1 MISSQQIAIL
11 EAFDAARV
19 AQPRL
24 PAIEIAER
32 LAISEGELQAAR
44 LGRDVWTLP
53 LSPNDIAAQLP
64 QLGRVK
70 ALTRSHLA
78 VLEQTGDYPE
88 LNGGT
93 HTGLLLDPG
102 GLDLRLL
109 YTHWHWA
116 CLIRDPIPSQ
126 TSKSHDS
133 EVKESEVKE
142 SEETQWRWSLQ
153 IFNQHGCAVHKC
165 FALEHPLPRPWGA
178 LAALGTRDTPAFTQ
192 SMPRPKRP
200 LPEAPTLASE
210 WAAMRDVHQFFAL
223 LQRHHLERLE
233 ANQLME
239 NHYTRALPVNSLE
252 TLLNQASQCGLPLM
266 LFVASPGC
274 VQIRTGIL
282 PAPQRA
288 RGWLNLFGEQFTLHL
303 NDTAIDQVWQVS
315 KPNREGGVTSI
326 EAFDNEGSLVL
337 QIYAE
342 RREGSPERLE
352 WRQLLGE
359 LGSQEAVA

>member
-1 MISSQQIAIL
+1 MNQTQQIAII
-11 EAFDAARV
+11 EAFDAARA

-24 PAIEIAER
+24 PAIDIAER
-32 LAISEGELQAAR
+32 LSISEGELQAAR

-53 LSPNDIAAQLP
+53 LAPKELSARLS

-70 ALTRSHLA
+70 ALTRSRLA

-88 LNGGT
+88 LSGGP

-109 YTHWHWA
+109 YSHWHWA
-116 CLIRDPIPSQ
+116 CLIRDPMPTENEQ
-126 TSKSHDS
+126 A
-133 EVKESEVKE
+133 
-142 SEETQWRWSLQ
+142 QWRWSLQ
-153 IFNQHGCAVHKC
+153 IFNQHGCAIHKC
-165 FALEHPLPRPWGA
+165 FALENPLPRPWGE
-178 LAALGTRDTPAFTQ
+178 LAALGTLDTPAFTQ
-192 SMPRPKRP
+192 CMPRLKRP

-210 WAAMRDVHQFFAL
+210 WGSMRDVHQFFTL
-223 LQRHHLERLE
+223 LQRHQLERLE

-239 NHYTRALPVNSLE
+239 GRYTRSLPADTLE
-252 TLLNQASQCGLPLM
+252 SLLNKASQRALPLM

-282 PAPQRA
+282 PSPKRA

-303 NDTAIDQVWQVS
+303 NDTAIDQLWQVT
-315 KPNREGGVTSI
+315 KPNRDGGVTSV
-326 EAFDNEGSLVL
+326 EAFDAEGSLVL

-342 RREGSPERLE
+342 RQEGRAERRE
-352 WRQLLGE
+352 WRQLLDE
-359 LGSQEAVA
+359 LSSCEEVA

>member
-11 EAFDAARV
+11 EAFDAARA

-24 PAIEIAER
+24 PAIDIAER
-32 LAISEGELQAAR
+32 LSISEGELQAAR
-44 LGRDVWTLP
+44 LGHGVWTLP
-53 LSPNDIAAQLP
+53 LTPNELAAYLP
-64 QLGRVK
+64 QLGRIK
-70 ALTRSHLA
+70 ALTRSRLA

-88 LNGGT
+88 LSGGPQ
-93 HTGLLLDPG
+93 TGLLLDPG

-116 CLIRDPIPSQ
+116 CLIRDPMPSSQ
-126 TSKSHDS
+126 
-133 EVKESEVKE
+133 EAEA
-142 SEETQWRWSLQ
+142 QWRWSLQ

-165 FALEHPLPRPWGA
+165 FGLEHPLPRPWGA

-192 SMPRPKRP
+192 SMHRLKRP

-210 WAAMRDVHQFFAL
+210 WGTMRDVHQFFAL
-223 LQRHHLERLE
+223 LQRHHLERIE

-239 NHYTRALPVNSLE
+239 GRFTRALPTHSLE
-252 TLLNQASQCGLPLM
+252 TVLQQASQRELPLM

-274 VQIRTGIL
+274 VQIRTGTL

-303 NDTAIDQVWQVS
+303 DDAAIDQVWLVS
-315 KPNREGGVTSI
+315 KPNRDGGVTSI
-326 EAFDNEGSLVL
+326 EAFDDEGSLVL
-337 QIYAE
+337 QLYAQRQEGRVE
-342 RREGSPERLE
+342 RRE
-352 WRQLLGE
+352 WRQLLNE
-359 LGSQEAVA
+359 LGNQEAVA

>member
-1 MISSQQIAIL
+1 MMTSQQTAII
-11 EAFDAARV
+11 EAFDAARA

-24 PAIEIAER
+24 PAIEIAKR

-44 LGRDVWTLP
+44 LGHDVWTLP

-70 ALTRSHLA
+70 ALTRSRLA

-88 LNGGT
+88 LSGGPQ
-93 HTGLLLDPG
+93 TGLLLDPG

-116 CLIRDPIPSQ
+116 CLIRDPMPAQ
-126 TSKSHDS
+126 TS
-133 EVKESEVKE
+133 EPLTNPPLTN
-142 SEETQWRWSLQ
+142 EETQWRWSLQ

-165 FALEHPLPRPWGA
+165 FALENPLPRPWGA
-178 LAALGTRDTPAFTQ
+178 LAALGTRDAPAFTQ
-192 SMPRPKRP
+192 SMPRLKRP

-210 WAAMRDVHQFFAL
+210 WAAMRDVHQFFTL
-223 LQRHHLERLE
+223 LQRHWLERIE
-233 ANQLME
+233 ANTLME
-239 NHYTRALPVNSLE
+239 DRYTRSLPINAIES
-252 TLLNQASQCGLPLM
+252 LLNKASQCELPLM

-274 VQIRTGIL
+274 VQIRTGIC

-303 NDTAIDQVWQVS
+303 DDTAIDQVWQVS
-315 KPNREGGVTSI
+315 KPNRDGGVTSV
-326 EAFDNEGSLVL
+326 EAFDDEGTLVL

-342 RREGSPERLE
+342 RQEGRPERRE
-352 WRQLLGE
+352 WRKLLDE
-359 LGSQEAVA
+359 LGSCEEVA

>member
-11 EAFDAARV
+11 EAFDAARA

-24 PAIEIAER
+24 PAIDIAER

-53 LSPNDIAAQLP
+53 LSPNDIATRLP
-64 QLGRVK
+64 HLGRVK
-70 ALTRSHLA
+70 ALTRSRLA

-88 LNGGT
+88 LGGGAQ
-93 HTGLLLDPG
+93 TGLLLDPG

-109 YTHWHWA
+109 YSHWHWA
-116 CLIRDPIPSQ
+116 CLIRDPMPSA
-126 TSKSHDS
+126 S
-133 EVKESEVKE
+133 EKEE
-142 SEETQWRWSLQ
+142 QWRWSLQ
-153 IFNQHGCAVHKC
+153 IFNQHGGAVHKC
-165 FALEHPLPRPWGA
+165 FALENPLPRPWGA
-178 LAALGTRDTPAFTQ
+178 LAALGTSDSPAFTQ
-192 SMPRPKRP
+192 SMPRLKRA

-210 WAAMRDVHQFFAL
+210 WGAMRDVHQFFVL
-223 LQRHHLERLE
+223 LQRHHLERIE

-239 NHYTRALPVNSLE
+239 GRYTRALPVNSLE

-274 VQIRTGIL
+274 MQIRTGTL

-303 NDTAIDQVWQVS
+303 SDTAIDQVWQVS
-315 KPNREGGVTSI
+315 KPNRDGGVTSI
-326 EAFDNEGSLVL
+326 EAFDAEGSLVL

>member
-1 MISSQQIAIL
+1 MIPSQQIAII
-11 EAFDAARV
+11 EAFDAARA

-32 LAISEGELQAAR
+32 LSISEGELQAAR

-53 LSPNDIAAQLP
+53 LSPSDIAAYLP

-70 ALTRSHLA
+70 ALTRSRLA

-88 LNGGT
+88 LSGGE

-109 YTHWHWA
+109 YTNWHWA
-116 CLIRDPIPSQ
+116 CLIRDPMLA
-126 TSKSHDS
+126 TSAQEAH
-133 EVKESEVKE
+133 
-142 SEETQWRWSLQ
+142 WRWSLQ

-165 FALEHPLPRPWGA
+165 FALENPLPRPWGA

-192 SMPRPKRP
+192 SMPRLKRP

-210 WAAMRDVHQFFAL
+210 WGAMRDVHQFFAL
-223 LQRHHLERLE
+223 LQRHHLERIE

-239 NHYTRALPVNSLE
+239 GRYTRALPVNALE
-252 TLLNQASQCGLPLM
+252 TVLEHASQRALPLM

-274 VQIRTGIL
+274 VQIRTGKL
-282 PAPQRA
+282 PIPQRA

-303 NDTAIDQVWQVS
+303 DDTAIDQVWQVS
-315 KPNREGGVTSI
+315 KPNRDGGVTSI
-326 EAFDNEGSLVL
+326 EAFDAQGSLVL
-337 QIYAE
+337 QLYAE
-342 RREGSPERLE
+342 RQEGRTERRE
-352 WRQLLGE
+352 WRQLLDE